1 MAFELKL
8 PNAQLGAF
16 GGSLRGGIGLVG
28 GFNPGGDFDVNRNW
42 TSWINPNSTDLNPQ
56 WMGPG
61 RIPGFFGYGSLT
73 GDPSGWVTQDIPE
86 YGYGDWQVID
96 GVGQDERL
104 YRDYARQFNPYVQGL
119 LQGHTSPLDLH
130 ESIDYGNPE
139 HEALIPIEDRRGKDE
154 EGNYT
159 NVDPYGGQEFT
170 LGEMNVETFANYPP
184 LMQKMIWNH
193 LGGKY
198 PWEVGPDQYVGDYPG
213 PEGPGGDTGGDTLP
227 HWWPLGGGDDGP
239 GGGGGGTVYPLPPP
253 PGPPDIDPIP
263 DDPKDEWPNIIEPT
277 WSQLYTQPFQPN
289 PMWGGGPASWLMGS
303 PISNSWLG
311 GHQIMANDP
320 WSSLVAQQTP
330 NAYDAYWN
338 MVNPLTPSA
347 NSGLTWEIL
356 YNEDG
361 TQAGGQWVPIS
372 NQNQTYWQNSTGSNY
387 STPQGGEQGGALGTQ
402 QVAAEPV
409 VDQAAEPAA
418 GGQTFLEQYGMSQE
432 AYNTAANN
440 FNQQMMSGF
449 QDFMGVSPQQYS
461 LAQDPSGWRGDQT
474 FGERVGMSQEAYNTA
489 RNNAW
494 QTYKQGK
501 PVLGPGAQ
509 GGAFGTYDP
518 TIGAQGSQGAQQA
531 AAAPD
536 AAAAAATPAPV
547 TGTGQIT
554 PGALG
559 SAGTAA
565 QFNLAQNPNA
575 WRGAQYGSLSPIT
588 PGTMGAG
595 DSAVAAGSGQITP
608 GTMGG
613 FGTAA
618 QFTQT
623 QTPDNWRGTQFG
635 SPSPITPGTL
645 GGGQTPFFGAPSPI
659 TPGTMGG
666 DGASQPSPITP
677 GTMGGGGTSQ
687 PSPIT
692 PGTMGGMG
700 AAQPSPITPGIMG
713 GGTSQPSPITVR
725 MGGAP
730 QEQWNH
736 QGMFSRQG
744 TYPQNQIAP
753 GSFGSMASM
762 PGSPSPITPGRMG
775 GGNYRGMFS
784 MHRPNGTRPVYGS
797 QQRKGF

>member
-1 MAFELKL
+1 MVQPVF
-8 PNAQLGAF
+8 PGAYTPIRP
-16 GGSLRGGIGLVG
+16 GSMVDGTWVAGPGGIGAAG
-28 GFNPGGDFDVNRNW
+28 GYNPGGGQFAIPD
-42 TSWINPNSTDLNPQ
+42 TA
-56 WMGPG
+56 
-61 RIPGFFGYGSLT
+61 PGFMG
-73 GDPSGWVTQDIPE
+73 IPW
-86 YGYGDWQVID
+86 YGYG
-96 GVGQDERL
+96 E
-104 YRDYARQFNPYVQGL
+104 NPLEVYDHYGYGPGGNAPVPLKEEVASYYPSYVQNL
-119 LQGHTSPLDLH
+119 LQGHTTSSYDH
-130 ESIDYGNPE
+130 EELTKEEGGNPE
-139 HEALIPIEDRRGKDE
+139 HEQLVPIVPGTSAYGGEGINIAELTPEVMSYYPPQLQEIIWRHGGGKWPWE
-154 EGNYT
+154 EGYT
-159 NVDPYGGQEFT
+159 GEGG
-170 LGEMNVETFANYPP
+170 
-184 LMQKMIWNH
+184 
-193 LGGKY
+193 
-198 PWEVGPDQYVGDYPG
+198 YVG
-213 PEGPGGDTGGDTLP
+213 GGDDLPDIDTGENLPP
-227 HWWPLGGGDDGP
+227 HWWPMGGGDDGP
-239 GGGGGGTVYPLPPP
+239 GGTGGGGTVYPLPPG
-253 PGPPDIDPIP
+253 PGPTDFPPTP
-263 DDPKDEWPNIIEPT
+263 GPVEDEWPNIVKDS
-277 WSQLYTQPFQPN
+277 WSRLYSQALQPN

-338 MVNPLTPSA
+338 MVNPLTPAA
-347 NSGLTWEIL
+347 NSGLVFQ
-356 YNEDG
+356 G
-361 TQAGGQWVPIS
+361 HPG
-372 NQNQTYWQNSTGSNY
+372 
-387 STPQGGEQGGALGTQ
+387 GGEWVDENAISQITPVARASDPVVDQ
-402 QVAAEPV
+402 AAEPV
-409 VDQAAEPAA
+409 VGQAAEPAA

-432 AYNTAANN
+432 AYNTAVNN

-449 QDFMGVSPQQYS
+449 QDFTGVSPEQYAM
-461 LAQDPSGWRGDQT
+461 AQDPSGWRGDQT

-509 GGAFGTYDP
+509 GGAYGTYDP

-575 WRGAQYGSLSPIT
+575 WRGAQYGSPSPMT

-613 FGTAA
+613 DGTAA

-753 GSFGSMASM
+753 GSFGSVASM